1 MVFCCCGGSSGIE
14 SWAPHKRK
22 RPRTR
27 LSPGTFVEQPSPE
40 VCSQGFYG
48 SCCGINM
55 ARMGYSE
62 ATALNDPRTE
72 LVILG
77 LSENAAV
84 TTCGWARHFFDSGGS
99 SGF

>member
-1 MVFCCCGGSSGIE
+1 
-14 SWAPHKRK
+14 
-22 RPRTR
+22 
-27 LSPGTFVEQPSPE
+27 
-40 VCSQGFYG
+40 
-48 SCCGINM
+48 M

-62 ATALNDPRTE
+62 ATALNDSRTE

-84 TTCGWARHFFDSGGS
+84 TTCGWARHFFDSGDS

>member
-1 MVFCCCGGSSGIE
+1 VGVVARCNQ
-14 SWAPHKRK
+14 A
-22 RPRTR
+22 
-27 LSPGTFVEQPSPE
+27 PSPTLHLTS
-40 VCSQGFYG
+40 VTLPARGLQGILG
-48 SCCGINM
+48 CMPDLVTKLSRKPITAQNM
-55 ARMGYSE
+55 DE
-62 ATALNDPRTE
+62 AKAAAYANDPRTE

>member
-1 MVFCCCGGSSGIE
+1 M
-14 SWAPHKRK
+14 
-22 RPRTR
+22 
-27 LSPGTFVEQPSPE
+27 
-40 VCSQGFYG
+40 
-48 SCCGINM
+48 NM

-84 TTCGWARHFFDSGGS
+84 TTCGWARHFFDSGGP
-99 SGF
+99 SGVYTHYPLKCGLERPRYRSQQPKTVQDCTVFCPVAKHDDC